1 MNNNFYLQL
10 QNFKKHIDNSIKLRD
25 QSQSLYHFLS
35 ENQGHCLIE
44 HLKET
49 IHANKHQPQTLDDK
63 LKQTIHD
70 IQTLIHAY
78 PVLSTQVAINII
90 EAKKTFGKQA
100 TRSYSPTMDDLA
112 NSFVS
117 FLAKDPNDYDLA
129 WQRTFNF
136 HQNLVANPDTRRY
149 KDSKRYT
156 DVMETKIPERF
167 TAFGSADT
175 IEDALSKL
183 KKPTNTANKEYQ
195 TKGAESVLRQKSLF
209 ADSTNQSSNLTAT
222 VAVFS

>member
-35 ENQGHCLIE
+35 QNQGHCLIE

-49 IHANKHQPQTLDDK
+49 INANKHQPQTLDDK
-63 LKQTIHD
+63 LEKTIHD

-90 EAKKTFGKQA
+90 EAEKTFGKQA
-100 TRSYSPTMDDLA
+100 TRSHPPTMDELA
-112 NSFVS
+112 KSFVS
-117 FLAKDPNDYDLA
+117 FLAKNPNDYDLA

-149 KDSKRYT
+149 KDSERYT
-156 DVMETKIPERF
+156 VVKEAKIPESL

-175 IEDALSKL
+175 IKDALSKL
-183 KKPTNTANKEYQ
+183 KKPTNTANKENQ
-195 TKGAESVLRQKSLF
+195 MKGAKSVLKKQSLF
-209 ADSTNQSSNLTAT
+209 ADSTNQRSNCTAT